1 MRNVVAIVGRP
12 NVGKSTLFNRLT
24 AARTAIEEK
33 VPGVTRDRLYGVA
46 EWCGRQFVVIDTG
59 GITFEREDSITVQ
72 VRRQAQLAVEE
83 AQVILFLLDAREGPT
98 ALDQEI
104 TDLLRRSGKT
114 IIPVVNKVD
123 HPGSQDLV
131 YLFYRLGLG
140 EISPISAAHGRG
152 IGDLLDRLCSVL
164 PPGEEE
170 PDSPEAIKVAVI
182 GRPNVGKSSLVNRL
196 LGEERVI
203 VTNIPGTTREAV
215 DSFFTHEGRSY
226 ILIDTAGVRRKSR
239 IKEAVEYYSVLR
251 SLKAV
256 ERADVCLLLLDA
268 DEGFVEQDLKLAGFV
283 DETGKGLI
291 IVVNKWDL
299 AAGKKTRESFLEEI
313 RTAFSFVPYAPV
325 IFLSALTGKG
335 LSKLLPLVEQV
346 REEHRKRV
354 PTAVLND
361 LLADAFA
368 VNPPPTVKGK
378 RVKLYYATQP
388 QVAPPTFVLFV
399 NNPQMMHFS
408 YLRYLE
414 NRIRESFGFQG
425 TPLRL
430 LLKPRQ
436 GKEG

>member
-335 LSKLLPLVEQV
+335 LSKL
-346 REEHRKRV
+346 
-354 PTAVLND
+354 
-361 LLADAFA
+361 
-368 VNPPPTVKGK
+368 
-378 RVKLYYATQP
+378 
-388 QVAPPTFVLFV
+388 
-399 NNPQMMHFS
+399 
-408 YLRYLE
+408 
-414 NRIRESFGFQG
+414 
-425 TPLRL
+425 
-430 LLKPRQ
+430 
-436 GKEG
+436 